1 MGIRNRGPVAPQRR
15 GTMGSGSPISSV
27 QQRGPEPSM
36 MQNVSNVECVDQEGG
51 KTL

>member
-36 MQNVSNVECVDQEGG
+36 MQNVSNALLNARRPRGR
-51 KTL
+51 